1 MCYAIKGMGGIGKT
15 TLPRFIYNDSRV
27 NERFDLKAWV
37 CVLVNFDSF

>member
-15 TLPRFIYNDSRV
+15 TLAQFIYNSRV